1 MWRFSPARPPE
12 TSSTHSTFRTTCCPR
27 VQTSP
32 FSPPPSPSTTR
43 SRTGRKS
50 SPRPRP
56 TSEYCNSARKGP
68 RHPGRPRFHPRDAC
82 AAGAGARP
90 RYCHP
95 AAPDSLLARTRLDAP
110 EQHLHRQLS
119 NPVRGIFGTD
129 HRAPWRTHRFL
140 AVYAIVRNPPPQPL
154 GVFPAPRQR
163 LVYRPHGQDAQGRQL
178 GNHRHRTFDHGGLR
192 TMKTTHLEE
201 KRTALVDRRE
211 KLIARFGKAARE
223 RKGTTR
229 LEREIQRV
237 NEFLESLDR
246 IAAETTAKPEA
257 GLRRYAVSS
266 LFLHESFKKLTADR
280 DEQFF
285 FVTGSE
291 IEGCWCSTSGPNLL
305 TRNAA

>member
-12 TSSTHSTFRTTCCPR
+12 TSSTNSTFRTTCCPGLKPSR
-27 VQTSP
+27 

-68 RHPGRPRFHPRDAC
+68 RHPARPPLHPRDAF
-82 AAGAGARP
+82 AAGTGARP

-140 AVYAIVRNPPPQPL
+140 AVYALGRNPPPQPL
-154 GVFPAPRQR
+154 GVFPAPPQR
-163 LVYRPHGQDAQGRQL
+163 LVHRPHGPHAQGCQL
-178 GNHRHRTFDHGGLR
+178 GNHDYRTCDEVRLR
-192 TMKTTHLEE
+192 TLKMTHLEE
-201 KRTALVDRRE
+201 KRTTLVDRGE
-211 KLIARFGKAARE
+211 NLIARFGEAARG

-229 LEREIQRV
+229 LKREIERV

-246 IAAETTAKPEA
+246 IEAETTAK
-257 GLRRYAVSS
+257 
-266 LFLHESFKKLTADR
+266 
-280 DEQFF
+280 
-285 FVTGSE
+285 
-291 IEGCWCSTSGPNLL
+291 
-305 TRNAA
+305 